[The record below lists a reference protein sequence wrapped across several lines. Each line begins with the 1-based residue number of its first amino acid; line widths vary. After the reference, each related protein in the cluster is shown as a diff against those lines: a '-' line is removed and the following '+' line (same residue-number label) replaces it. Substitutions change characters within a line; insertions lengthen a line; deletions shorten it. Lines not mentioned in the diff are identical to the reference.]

1 LSPKRRLCVIEEDLF
16 KNLQEFQLLET
27 SSRILSYETNNIEQK
42 EEKKKEDERDKQ
54 VNEEEA
60 VVNVEEKINTEG
72 EKQGND
78 KVSETVENER
88 VKEDKDKK
96 DKNEEEINNKDKT
109 KCTLCDKT
117 FSKKGLKAHVTKKH

>member
-1 LSPKRRLCVIEEDLF
+1 MSPKRRLCVIEEDLF

>member
-16 KNLQEFQLLET
+16 KNLQEFQILET
-27 SSRILSYETNNIEQK
+27 SSRILSYNIDQKK
-42 EEKKKEDERDKQ
+42 EENKEDERDKQ

-60 VVNVEEKINTEG
+60 VVNVEEIINTEE
-72 EKQGND
+72 EKRGND
-78 KVSETVENER
+78 KANETEENER
-88 VKEDKDKK
+88 VEEDKDKK
-96 DKNEEEINNKDKT
+96 DKNEEEMNNKDKT